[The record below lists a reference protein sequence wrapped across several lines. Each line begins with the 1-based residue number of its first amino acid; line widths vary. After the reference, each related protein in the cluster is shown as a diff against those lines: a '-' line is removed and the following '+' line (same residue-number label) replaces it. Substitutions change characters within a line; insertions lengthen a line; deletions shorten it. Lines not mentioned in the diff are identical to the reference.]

1 MIVLLI
7 KKTINDCAFQ
17 RCQLAKL
24 LDITVPITVKGGKM
38 GDVII
43 LTKGYEALNEGV
55 HHGILE

>member
-1 MIVLLI
+1 
-7 KKTINDCAFQ
+7 
-17 RCQLAKL
+17 
-24 LDITVPITVKGGKM
+24 M